1 MYTLL
6 IVDDEEIERE
16 GMAQFI
22 PWDSYEIK
30 VVSTARN
37 GAEGLEKIAKFRP
50 DLAIVDI
57 KMPVMNGI
65 EMIRQAK
72 EQYPD
77 MTFVVLSGYGD
88 YEFTSQAMELGVRHY
103 ILKPCDESKMI
114 PVLNKA
120 FAELEEARK
129 KNARSEKLETE
140 ARLLKPYARE
150 QLFRDLLLGKAQASS
165 GARQLVDELGGE
177 QRMVLLLDFRLKCGF
192 DSLER
197 YVVGNMLGDL
207 LPDGTLLMTT
217 GVDRDVL
224 VLADA
229 MAESSVET
237 AVQVLKKEFKR
248 FETLPM
254 LSSAS
259 RTGTLAE
266 LSVLFRQAQEPL
278 QLNMDEN
285 EPALLRP
292 SRNAALPETVN
303 EIFDL
308 EALRQTGSYEE
319 LLQEL
324 AFSFAKMEAKDYRPQ
339 QRQKL
344 CELAWKLL
352 FEDKAAPED
361 SLPAWADA
369 LTAAWNH
376 PQPDARSREIFLA
389 IYENLPEPEFSL
401 QTIAQQRL
409 FMSEDHLRRI
419 FFQMT
424 GNRFSAY
431 LEHCRIT
438 QARRLLEFQPDMKIS
453 RLAELVGYPLDGQ
466 YFSKVFRKICGV
478 TPTEYRN
485 HH

>member
-266 LSVLFRQAQEPL
+266 LSVLFRQAQELL

-376 PQPDARSREIFLA
+376 PSPMLGAGRSFLPSTKTSRSRSSACRPLHSSG
-389 IYENLPEPEFSL
+389 FS
-401 QTIAQQRL
+401 
-409 FMSEDHLRRI
+409 
-419 FFQMT
+419 
-424 GNRFSAY
+424 
-431 LEHCRIT
+431 
-438 QARRLLEFQPDMKIS
+438 
-453 RLAELVGYPLDGQ
+453 
-466 YFSKVFRKICGV
+466 
-478 TPTEYRN
+478 
-485 HH
+485 

>member
-266 LSVLFRQAQEPL
+266 LSVLFRQAQELL

-376 PQPDARSREIFLA
+376 QPDARSREIFLA

-419 FFQMT
+419 FSQMT

>member
-1 MYTLL
+1 MYTQL

-266 LSVLFRQAQEPL
+266 LSVLFRQAQELL

-419 FFQMT
+419 FSQMT